1 MQTLLVVLL
10 WLVLLYLTTV
20 GAVLVVSFWVLRQ
33 KLRKYQENGRFG
45 Y

>member
-1 MQTLLVVLL
+1 MQTLLAVLL
-10 WLVLLYLTTV
+10 WLALLYISTLA
-20 GAVLVVSFWVLRQ
+20 AVMIVSMWVLRQ

>member
-1 MQTLLVVLL
+1 MQTLLAILL
-10 WLVLLYLTTV
+10 WLALLYISTLAT
-20 GAVLVVSFWVLRQ
+20 VLVVSMWILRQ

>member
-1 MQTLLVVLL
+1 MQTLLIIAL
-10 WLVLLYLTTV
+10 WFALLYVATLVTV
-20 GAVLVVSFWVLRQ
+20 MVVSMWILRQ

>member
-1 MQTLLVVLL
+1 MHTLLIILL
-10 WLVLLYLTTV
+10 SLALTYLAGLAAILAVSALVI
-20 GAVLVVSFWVLRQ
+20 RQ

>member
-1 MQTLLVVLL
+1 VQTLLAILL
-10 WLVLLYLTTV
+10 WLTLLYISTLA
-20 GAVLVVSFWVLRQ
+20 AVMILSMWILRQ

>member
-1 MQTLLVVLL
+1 MQTLLVALL
-10 WLVLLYLTTV
+10 WLALLYVATLATV
-20 GAVLVVSFWVLRQ
+20 VVVSMWVLRQ

>member
-1 MQTLLVVLL
+1 MHTLLIILL
-10 WLVLLYLTTV
+10 SLALTYLAGLGTILLVS
-20 GAVLVVSFWVLRQ
+20 ALVIRQ

>member
-1 MQTLLVVLL
+1 VQTLFVILL
-10 WLVLLYLTTV
+10 WLALLYVATLA
-20 GAVLVVSFWVLRQ
+20 AVMVVSMWILRQ

>member
-1 MQTLLVVLL
+1 VQTLLAILL
-10 WLVLLYLTTV
+10 WLALLYISTLA
-20 GAVLVVSFWVLRQ
+20 AVMIVSMWILRQ

>member
-1 MQTLLVVLL
+1 VQTLLAILL
-10 WLVLLYLTTV
+10 WLALLYISTL
-20 GAVLVVSFWVLRQ
+20 AVVMIVSMWILRQ